1 MKFWNAD
8 ILVLKNVINAKAK
21 FSTEIVIGNAEKSIH
36 AIMNVQTKHAANHA
50 LHAIKNAQY
59 HALIQNVQK
68 AVGIHASNARKNASI
83 SAITVSA
90 QNYVMKYV
98 IENLAI
104 NRARNP

>member
-21 FSTEIVIGNAEKSIH
+21 FSTEIAIGNAEKSIH
-36 AIMNVQTKHAANHA
+36 AIMNVQTKLVANHA

-59 HALIQNVQK
+59 LALIQNVQK

-90 QNYVMKYV
+90 KNYVMKYV
-98 IENLAI
+98 IENLAM